1 MLKNMAPKSDNW
13 TRKFSVSDPRRH
25 SKGFTVYKVT
35 SIVYPKLS
43 PEAATKVTVWK
54 RYNDFK
60 KLHKELLIK
69 HKKLHLKDKFPS
81 FAKSK
86 FFGRYEEDV
95 IEERRQCAVRL
106 LEFIAEHPPLF
117 TSQVFLKFFETGY
130 TVNDPSVPNDA
141 HPSTLIA
148 ATSSDSLP
156 IIRSPSS
163 LSDGISQIS
172 TGDGDEGMS
181 NSSRSYLKL
190 GGTWQSPQLSDGVSL
205 SSHSSAYDDEL
216 GDEECTTFTTEDTD
230 SGPSEMSTPLHRADL
245 AMFDPLCQN
254 NYSDIGM
261 GKGGDEE
268 RRLLDEQAVEGS
280 QLISFDSQSQSSTGD
295 DSLFSSNSSQ
305 QKANYVL
312 EAACHVSRALQS
324 EANGEYD
331 VAFASYKAGIATL
344 LTGVQG
350 DTDEKRRQIV
360 KDKTAKYLLRAEKI
374 FKEHLSSEND
384 RPSRWSPLQMS
395 PAKIQKTCRL
405 SELRRP
411 HFELKNFKVLGIID
425 KVMLV
430 MDLEN
435 PAQCFVMKVLHK
447 SSCPVNNTKPTSIP
461 QNVPYM
467 VKLHKYFETDNS
479 VLLVLQHAGGGK
491 LWDHVSSYF
500 QSAQKTPVKGIGQ
513 NAYIGQKL
521 IESTGSS
528 KINPTE
534 HQPVGNLTSKQCQQ
548 LSRFPSSV
556 VHEIATA
563 LESGDSNSDI
573 DESYM
578 ELIRDYTS
586 LAVKDFQ
593 RGPCLNKI
601 PPRIS
606 PSGPLDEAPLK
617 NGDSQNRI
625 NFSQKVPNSY
635 VKPELPYPSKETTDA
650 TNVKSESLGK
660 CVQINHSNGYISHL
674 VRRYVHDPSVS
685 WRNLENLQTT
695 DLVQN
700 AQKLLESVNETLQKS
715 EKVMAGLDSTVTHNG
730 VVDNANGLLNS
741 DSNQNLKV
749 DEHASDA
756 LDVNAAIGGSDM
768 CDNDVEMRCPAAG
781 SEKSRPQAI
790 VKCKSVDS
798 STIVSASRKIRERRN
813 SWGRRKASLSR
824 SRLERRY
831 SCGDIFEGRMKTA
844 SSSLELGG
852 TNVGIGMRSRFF
864 QSHSGTGQRPK
875 LPESLSRA
883 WASELLVALEALH
896 ESDIICMDLRPD
908 NILLGDN
915 GHIILTFMCH
925 WHGVDVLVDSTA
937 AECLYAAPEVNSIFG
952 CSASADWWSFGAII
966 FELLTG
972 KTLLSCHPGGI
983 HSHSILNIPEY
994 ISLEAK
1000 SLLTEL
1006 LRPDP
1011 LERLGSGINGIENLK
1026 SHPFFHG
1033 IDWQTV
1039 KSTGLLSSS
1048 TS

>member
-13 TRKFSVSDPRRH
+13 ARKFSVTDPRRH

-43 PEAATKVTVWK
+43 PEAATKVVVWK

-81 FAKSK
+81 FAKAK
-86 FFGRYEEDV
+86 FFGRFEEEV
-95 IEERRQCAVRL
+95 VEERRQCAVRL

-130 TVNDPSVPNDA
+130 TVNDVGAPSDS

-148 ATSSDSLP
+148 AASNDSLP

-172 TGDGDEGMS
+172 TGEGDEGFS

-216 GDEECTTFTTEDTD
+216 DDEECTTFTTEDTD

-245 AMFDPLCQN
+245 AMFDPLYQN
-254 NYSDIGM
+254 SYTDISNGKDDDRSVSDD
-261 GKGGDEE
+261 K
-268 RRLLDEQAVEGS
+268 AVDGN
-280 QLISFDSQSQSSTGD
+280 QLISFDSQSLSSTGD
-295 DSLFSSNSSQ
+295 DALFSSNAAQ

-435 PAQCFVMKVLHK
+435 PAHCFVMKVLHK

-467 VKLHKYFETDNS
+467 VKLYKYFETDNS

-491 LWDHVSSYF
+491 LWDHISSYF
-500 QSAQKTPVKGIGQ
+500 QSAQKTPIKGMGK
-513 NAYIGQKL
+513 NAYMGQKL
-521 IESTGSS
+521 IDSNSSS
-528 KINPTE
+528 KNTE
-534 HQPVGNLTSKQCQQ
+534 TGNESGTNMISKQCQPI
-548 LSRFPSSV
+548 SRFPASV

-606 PSGPLDEAPLK
+606 PTGPLDDGPRK
-617 NGDSQNRI
+617 NGDTQIRM
-625 NFSQKVPNSY
+625 NFSQKLSNSN
-635 VKPELPYPSKETTDA
+635 VKPEISYCAKEATSA
-650 TNVKSESLGK
+650 TNVNSETLTVGK
-660 CVQINHSNGYISHL
+660 CVQIGQSNGYVSNL
-674 VRRYVHDPSVS
+674 VSRYIPDPTVS

-715 EKVMAGLDSTVTHNG
+715 EKVTATIDVTGASTG
-730 VVDNANGLLNS
+730 VVDNVSGLLKS
-741 DSNQNLKV
+741 DSNQNIKV
-749 DEHASDA
+749 DEQASDA
-756 LDVNAAIGGSDM
+756 LDLSAAVGGNV
-768 CDNDVEMRCPAAG
+768 CDNDVELRSAPAS
-781 SEKSRPQAI
+781 SEKSRPLAI

-798 STIVSASRKIRERRN
+798 STFVSASRKVRERRN

-824 SRLERRY
+824 TRLERRY

-852 TNVGIGMRSRFF
+852 TNVGISMRSRFF
-864 QSHSGTGQRPK
+864 QSSGNSQRPK

-896 ESDIICMDLRPD
+896 ESDIVCMDLRPD

-925 WHGVDVLVDSTA
+925 WHGVDVLVDSSA

-983 HSHSILNIPEY
+983 HSHSILNIPEF
-994 ISLEAK
+994 ISPEAK

-1026 SHPFFHG
+1026 AHPFFQG
-1033 IDWQTV
+1033 VDWQAV
-1039 KSTGLLSSS
+1039 KSAGLLSSS
-1048 TS
+1048 SS